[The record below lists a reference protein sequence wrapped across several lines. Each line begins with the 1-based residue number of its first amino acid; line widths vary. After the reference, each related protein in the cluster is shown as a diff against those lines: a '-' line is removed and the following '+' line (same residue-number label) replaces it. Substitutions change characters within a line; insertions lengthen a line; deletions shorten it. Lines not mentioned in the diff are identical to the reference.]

1 MTTLAPLRF
10 FKKLALSFGE
20 RFKIDI
26 RYLAHGTFWGM
37 VSQVAS
43 VGSALA
49 LSVVLSRYVS
59 KDVYGE
65 YKYILSLVS
74 LLPILSL
81 TGLGNAVLQSVSRGF
96 DGTLAFAFRTNLRWS
111 IAIFFGALAIALYYF
126 LQGNYVIGIGVLIGG
141 SLTPFIIGASL
152 ASAFLTAK
160 KDFAR
165 LAIYGGAAG
174 SFVPAAALIVTG
186 FVLPNSL
193 ALVAVYFVSNVIT
206 DILLYWY
213 VLRLYKPDPATADPA
228 ALTYAKHLS
237 FMGIIGGIAANC
249 DQILLFHFVGPAQL
263 AIYSFATGIP
273 DQLKGPL
280 KNLDGMLQARFA
292 NHLPQN
298 IRDNMGTKSLLLL
311 AFSIVCI
318 AVYVPLAPFV
328 YHFLYPTYSEAIPYS
343 QVYVLSFISLM
354 FAPSGSYLGAKKLLK
369 EQYISSISIS
379 ILQIVCMGLGI
390 IYFGL
395 WGLIW
400 AIIGIRIGTGV
411 LWYVLYRI
419 ASGKEALQ
427 S

>member
-1 MTTLAPLRF
+1 MKDSLI
-10 FKKLALSFGE
+10 SFLE
-20 RFKIDI
+20 KHIKIDV
-26 RYLAHGTFWGM
+26 RYLARGTFWGI
-37 VSQVAS
+37 VSQIAS

-96 DGTLAFAFRTNLRWS
+96 DGTLALAFRTNLRWS
-111 IAIFFGALAIALYYF
+111 IAIFVGALAIALYYF
-126 LQGNYVIGIGVLIGG
+126 LQGNYTIGIGVLIGG

-165 LAIYGGAAG
+165 LAIYSGAAG
-174 SFVPAAALIVTG
+174 SLIPAGALIITG
-186 FVLPNSL
+186 FTLPNSL
-193 ALVAVYFVSNVIT
+193 ALVVVYFIANAVT
-206 DILLYWY
+206 DLLLYWY
-213 VLRLYKPDPATADPA
+213 VMRLYKPDPTTADPG
-228 ALTYAKHLS
+228 ALSYAKHLS
-237 FMGIIGGIAANC
+237 FMGIIGGIAANA

-318 AVYVPLAPFV
+318 VIYIPLAPFV
-328 YHFLYPTYSEAIPYS
+328 YHILYPTYSVAIPYS
-343 QVYVLSFISLM
+343 QVYILSFLSLM

-369 EQYISSISIS
+369 EQYISSVVISIA
-379 ILQIVCMGLGI
+379 QIICMCVGI
-390 IYFGL
+390 FYFGL

-400 AIIGIRIGTGV
+400 SIIFIRMITGI
-411 LWYVLYRI
+411 LWYILYRI
-419 ASGKEALQ
+419 ASRPDRIA
-427 S
+427 